1 MINFSSDK
9 FDKTE
14 VTIQDGEYKALIFS
28 AEFNPDVTT
37 KKGPAAV
44 FNLGLKLK
52 SGPFI
57 DKIVNIVK
65 YVYEG
70 DEKSERS
77 CTYFFSSLAKLGVDV
92 LKFRKSNDMRGLME
106 AVSNKWVTI
115 EARTKGEYQNI
126 SIKGK
131 AANIPVAL
139 TGGKPSDGLN
149 FTQDATIPPVDD
161 SYDDATP
168 SGYDPNDP
176 DNIF

>member
-9 FDKTE
+9 FDNTE

-115 EARTKGEYQNI
+115 EVRTKGEYQNI

-131 AANIPVAL
+131 AANIPAP
-139 TGGKPSDGLN
+139 TGNASDGLN
-149 FTQDATIPPVDD
+149 FTQDFTTHGNSEFDTSSYVDE
-161 SYDDATP
+161 SP
-168 SGYDPNDP
+168 ENP
-176 DNIF
+176 DEVPF